1 MDWRHGNA
9 PVPRYG
15 MARVQNCGML
25 HQRFVPAPPDLQPW
39 LEAAVVVDCPAELAQ
54 SQFPAMVTSMLVVRL
69 AGQVMCQGAQVPA
82 AAWMSAST
90 CATAYAHQGR
100 VHAVGLVL
108 RPEAAGALF
117 AGACG
122 AVNAIRPLSELAG
135 TRWAAVERGVLAAA
149 DDDARLD
156 VLCQFIRATTA
167 PPSDCEVRR
176 LQALALLAAACS
188 ADEGTGQHMG
198 LSKRQ
203 FERRFVA
210 HWGMAPKQFQVIAR
224 LNSALW
230 HALANAPGSQ
240 GAELAVDQG
249 YYDQSHMGRD
259 VRRLAGQPLQA
270 LVQNTRTALS
280 THWPL
285 QIGAQTQPKPLHQ
298 PPQPTQ
304 PTQPTQLVAPAR
316 RR

>member
-1 MDWRHGNA
+1 M
-9 PVPRYG
+9 PRQLRKR
-15 MARVQNCGML
+15 MAHVQNCGMS

-54 SQFPAMVTSMLVVRL
+54 SQFPAMVSSMLVVRL
-69 AGQVMCQGAQVPA
+69 AGQVLCQGAPVPK

-90 CATAYAHQGR
+90 CATVYAHQGR

-108 RPEAAGALF
+108 RPEAAAALF
-117 AGACG
+117 ASARGV
-122 AVNAIRPLSELAG
+122 VNAMRPMAELAG
-135 TRWAAVERGVLAAA
+135 APWAAVERNVLTTQ

-156 VLCQFIRATTA
+156 VLCQFIRATVA
-167 PPSDCEVRR
+167 PPSDCEGRR
-176 LQALALLAAACS
+176 LQALALLSAAGS
-188 ADEGTGQHMG
+188 ADEGTGPPMG
-198 LSKRQ
+198 LSARQ

-210 HWGMAPKQFQVIAR
+210 HWGMAPKQYQVIAR
-224 LNSALW
+224 LNSTLW
-230 HALANAPGSQ
+230 HAFADVPGTQ

-270 LVQNTRTALS
+270 LVHDTRAPLS
-280 THWPL
+280 AHWPL
-285 QIGAQTQPKPLHQ
+285 QIGAQTQPKPLQRPSQ
-298 PPQPTQ
+298 PSREPQPA
-304 PTQPTQLVAPAR
+304 APAR

>member
-1 MDWRHGNA
+1 
-9 PVPRYG
+9 

-25 HQRFVPAPPDLQPW
+25 HQRFVPAPPNLQPW
-39 LEAAVVVDCPAELAQ
+39 LEATVVVDCPAELAQ

-69 AGQVMCQGAQVPA
+69 AGQVMCHGAQVPA

-90 CATAYAHQGR
+90 CATVYAHQGR
-100 VHAVGLVL
+100 VHAVGLLL
-108 RPEAAGALF
+108 RPEAAAALF

-122 AVNAIRPLSELAG
+122 AVNAIRPMAELAG
-135 TRWAAVERGVLAAA
+135 TRWAAVERDVLAAP

-156 VLCQFIRATTA
+156 VLCQFIRATAA
-167 PPSDCEVRR
+167 PPSDCEGRR
-176 LQALALLAAACS
+176 LQALELLTAAHS
-188 ADEGTGQHMG
+188 ADDGTGQPMG
-198 LSKRQ
+198 LSTRQ

-210 HWGMAPKQFQVIAR
+210 HWGMAPKQFRVIAR
-224 LNSALW
+224 LNSTLW
-230 HALANAPGSQ
+230 HALANEPSGQ

-270 LVQNTRTALS
+270 LVQDTHTPLS

-298 PPQPTQ
+298 LSQPSQ
-304 PTQPTQLVAPAR
+304 PAVSAVSAR